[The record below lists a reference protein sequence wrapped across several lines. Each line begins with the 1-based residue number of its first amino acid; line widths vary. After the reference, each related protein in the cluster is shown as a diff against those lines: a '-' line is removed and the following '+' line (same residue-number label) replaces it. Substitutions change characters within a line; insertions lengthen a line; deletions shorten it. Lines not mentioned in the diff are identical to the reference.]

1 MSMRGDGR
9 GAESCVLSGGRV
21 ARSLSGPL
29 EAADVVVSGGRI
41 GGGDGDGSR
50 VDVSGCIV
58 LPGLACAH
66 HHLYST
72 LARGMPGPSDPPAS
86 FLEILERVW
95 WRLDRALDLQTIH
108 LSALA
113 GAVHAARCGTTAII
127 DHHASPHAVDSS
139 LDAVADAVEEAG
151 MRGVLCYEVSD
162 RHGEANGR
170 AGVAENARFSAQNKR
185 ALVRAMAGGHA
196 SFTIGPATMDALVGA
211 ARDSGIPLHIHVA
224 EDAIDQRDARDNYGV
239 RTVERLDRA
248 GALAEG
254 DLIAHG
260 VHLDDAELAALRAS
274 GAWVAHNPRS
284 NMNNAVGYAPA
295 PRMGPRVGLGT
306 DGIDG
311 DMLAELRVCYLEA
324 RAHGA
329 GPDPTWS
336 LERLG
341 GSASIAAAS
350 FGEPSLGTLDHG
362 APADLVVLD
371 YDPPTP
377 LESANLAGHLLFGLS
392 SASVRDVMV
401 GGHWIVKDRRHQLVD
416 EQELA
421 ARCRRA
427 APELWDR
434 MQGY

>member
-1 MSMRGDGR
+1 
-9 GAESCVLSGGRV
+9 VLAGGLV
-21 ARSLSGPL
+21 ARTLTGPL
-29 EAADVVVSGGRI
+29 EAADLVVSGGRI
-41 GGGDGDGSR
+41 GGDVDR
-50 VDVSGCIV
+50 AARIDVSGCV
-58 LPGLACAH
+58 VVPGFVCAH

-72 LARGMPGPSDPPAS
+72 LARGMPGPADAPRN

-95 WRLDRALDLQTIH
+95 WRLDRALDLETIH

-113 GAVHAARCGTTAII
+113 GAVLAARCGTTAII
-127 DHHASPHAVDSS
+127 DHHASPQAIDSS
-139 LDAVADAVEEAG
+139 LDAIADAVEQAG
-151 MRGVLCYEVSD
+151 VRAVLCYEVSD

-170 AGVAENARFSAQNKR
+170 AGVEENARFSARNTR

-196 SFTIGPATMDALVGA
+196 SFTIGPATMEALVGT

-224 EDAIDQRDARDNYGV
+224 EDAIDERDARANYGV
-239 RTVERLDRA
+239 PTLERLDRA

-260 VHLDDAELAALRAS
+260 VHLDDAELAALRVS
-274 GAWVAHNPRS
+274 GAWAAHNPRS

-295 PRMGPRVGLGT
+295 PRMGARVGLGT

-329 GPDPTWS
+329 EPDPTWS
-336 LERLG
+336 VERLG
-341 GSASIAAAS
+341 AGSSIAAAS

-371 YDPPTP
+371 YHPPTP
-377 LESANLAGHLLFGLS
+377 LESANLAGHLLFGVS

-401 GGHWIVKDRRHQLVD
+401 GGHWIVRDHRHQLVD
-416 EQELA
+416 EPELA

-427 APELWDR
+427 APELWAR
-434 MQGY
+434 MQGLTIEEGAWSART